1 MNFLFCYVNSN
12 IHTSTP
18 NKDMVN
24 RIISTKWLY
33 TVGPDKNMTLFHRE
47 YDEYGFKVIPD
58 YEVEDMKLLA
68 KIQALEIRSHNLL
81 QQEKGDRSLLAR
93 WTQFLGGRSPDDL
106 SSSEELKTLVRA
118 GVPRQYR
125 PCVWRWMVRVRTN
138 TLRQRHPD
146 LFQQLCEKSRATPHP
161 AARQIQLDL
170 HRTLTTNQSFS
181 SPSSPMLQQL
191 QRILLAFSWQNPEVG
206 YCQGLNRYINRT
218 CTQHNTVWAFLK
230 I

>member
-1 MNFLFCYVNSN
+1 
-12 IHTSTP
+12 
-18 NKDMVN
+18 MVN

-138 TLRQRHPD
+138 TLRQCHPD

-170 HRTLTTNQSFS
+170 HRTLTSNQSFS

-206 YCQGLNRYINRT
+206 YCQGLNRYINRART
-218 CTQHNTVWAFLK
+218 KPQHCLSFFEDLICNIF
-230 I
+230 IFF